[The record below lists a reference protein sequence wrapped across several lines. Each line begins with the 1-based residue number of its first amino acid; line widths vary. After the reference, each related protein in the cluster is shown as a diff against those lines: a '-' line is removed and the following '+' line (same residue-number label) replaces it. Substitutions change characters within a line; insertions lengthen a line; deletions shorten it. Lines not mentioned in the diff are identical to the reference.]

1 MQSTFDERNWLAW
14 LVKVRILILT
24 FLLAIQLTVAHLTPA
39 PFPVRLFVSTILLWF
54 VLAIFYALLLAFW
67 QEHRLQASLQV
78 LTDLVLVSLVVHE
91 TGGWDSSLNFLYP
104 LVIIVAG
111 ILLPRV
117 WAHLVAALAFIL
129 YGTVLELNYYGVVK
143 SYCTTH
149 PELKTLQ
156 AIIFVNLFA
165 YIAIAYLAGLLS
177 TKLRQARVQLRNA
190 SGALE
195 NLQILHENIIQS
207 ISSGLITTGL
217 DGHITLVN
225 SAAQKLLERTSAQ
238 LVGKP
243 VNTVFLD
250 PLPNAESQQAHAE
263 VRFDTTSAFR
273 KTVRIRVATL
283 NVPDRGTL
291 GFVYA
296 MDDLTEIRR
305 LEREVR
311 MQDRLAAVGRLAAA
325 IAHEIR
331 NPLTS
336 IAGSVSMLS
345 GIPEMN
351 QEHRQLLD
359 IVTRESQRLNS
370 IITDFLAYS
379 RGKQYH
385 FEKADLVPLLED
397 TLTLM
402 RHRMTAENT
411 GILIESQLDAR
422 EAWTLADGDRIK
434 QVFWN
439 FGENAVRA
447 MQQGGTLK
455 VTLERLKED
464 WQISFADTG
473 TGMTPQQTGK
483 ESSNPSNQTSRVAPA
498 WVWPSST
505 RSCRPTKA
513 KSGRGPNPDR
523 ELLLFCGSADLTRNG
538 KPRVFHRP
546 ESLRQTRRPHNSPPQ
561 VQGGLVA
568 NILVCDDERSIC
580 EMLDIA
586 LRRDGHRVET
596 VQSGQAAKNKID
608 GALYDLIITDI
619 KMPNIDGIE
628 VLRHAHRV
636 SPDTSVIL
644 ITAVDDYE
652 AAVEAVKAG
661 GASDYI
667 RKSPGLVDEIKL
679 AINRVLE
686 KLVLSKQNFALRRD
700 AASHNSLDNIIGS
713 SRAMEKLKQTVRTVA
728 STASTVLIPRRKRYW

>member
-24 FLLAIQLTVAHLTPA
+24 FLLAIQLAVAYLTPA
-39 PFPVRLFVSTILLWF
+39 PLPIRLFISTIVFWF
-54 VLAIFYALLLAFW
+54 ALSIFYALLLSWW

-78 LTDLVLVSLVVHE
+78 LTDLILVSLVVHE

-165 YIAIAYLAGLLS
+165 YLAIAYLAGLLT
-177 TKLRQARVQLRNA
+177 TKLRQARVQLKNT

-207 ISSGLITTGL
+207 ISSGLITTGF
-217 DGHITLVN
+217 DGRITLVN
-225 SAAQKLLERTSAQ
+225 SAAQRLLECTPEQ
-238 LVGKP
+238 LLGTP
-243 VNTVFLD
+243 VDKVFLD
-250 PLPNAESQQAHAE
+250 ALPHAESKPHAE
-263 VRFDTTSAFR
+263 VRFDTANAFR

-283 NVPDRGTL
+283 NVPGRGPL

-296 MDDLTEIRR
+296 LDDLTEIRR

-351 QEHRQLLD
+351 AEHRQLLD
-359 IVTRESQRLNS
+359 IVTRESQRLNG

-379 RGKQYH
+379 RGKQYR

-411 GILIESQLDAR
+411 GIVIESRFAVR
-422 EAWTLADGDRIK
+422 EALVLADGDKIK

-447 MQQGGTLK
+447 MREGGTLR
-455 VTLERLKED
+455 VALERHGDD
-464 WQISFADTG
+464 WQVSFEDTG
-473 TGMTPQQTGK
+473 TGMTPQQTEKIFEPFQSNFEGGTGLGLAVVYQIVQAHEGK
-483 ESSNPSNQTSRVAPA
+483 VWARSKPGQGTTFVLRLRRFDADRQPDSRPIEGRAEASSLSPRA
-498 WVWPSST
+498 
-505 RSCRPTKA
+505 
-513 KSGRGPNPDR
+513 
-523 ELLLFCGSADLTRNG
+523 SA
-538 KPRVFHRP
+538 
-546 ESLRQTRRPHNSPPQ
+546 Q
-561 VQGGLVA
+561 LVA
-568 NILVCDDERSIC
+568 S
-580 EMLDIA
+580 
-586 LRRDGHRVET
+586 
-596 VQSGQAAKNKID
+596 AA
-608 GALYDLIITDI
+608 
-619 KMPNIDGIE
+619 E
-628 VLRHAHRV
+628 
-636 SPDTSVIL
+636 
-644 ITAVDDYE
+644 
-652 AAVEAVKAG
+652 
-661 GASDYI
+661 
-667 RKSPGLVDEIKL
+667 
-679 AINRVLE
+679 
-686 KLVLSKQNFALRRD
+686 
-700 AASHNSLDNIIGS
+700 GS
-713 SRAMEKLKQTVRTVA
+713 SRG
-728 STASTVLIPRRKRYW
+728 

>member
-24 FLLAIQLTVAHLTPA
+24 FLLAIQLAVAHLTPA
-39 PFPVRLFVSTILLWF
+39 PLPVRLFVSTILLWF
-54 VLAIFYALLLAFW
+54 ALSIFYTVLLSFW

-78 LTDLVLVSLVVHE
+78 LTDLALVSLVVHE

-129 YGTVLELNYYGVVK
+129 YGTVLELNYYGLVK

-165 YIAIAYLAGLLS
+165 YVAIAYLAGLLT

-217 DGHITLVN
+217 DGRITLVN
-225 SAAQKLLERTSAQ
+225 SAAQKLLECTPDQ
-238 LVGKP
+238 LLGMP
-243 VNTVFLD
+243 VNKVFLD
-250 PLPNAESQQAHAE
+250 ALPDAESQQMHAE
-263 VRFDTTSAFR
+263 VRFDTATAFR
-273 KTVRIRVATL
+273 KTVRVRVASL
-283 NVPDRGTL
+283 NVPDRGPL
-291 GFVYA
+291 GYVYA
-296 MDDLTEIRR
+296 LDDLTEIRR

-311 MQDRLAAVGRLAAA
+311 LQDRLAAVGRLAAA

-351 QEHRQLLD
+351 AEHRQLLD
-359 IVTRESQRLNS
+359 IVTRESQRLNG

-379 RGKQYH
+379 RGKQYR
-385 FEKADLVPLLED
+385 FEKTDLVPLLED

-411 GILIESQLDAR
+411 GILIESRFDLR
-422 EAWTLADGDRIK
+422 EAWTLADGDKIK

-447 MQQGGTLK
+447 MRNGGTLK
-455 VTLERLKED
+455 VAIERLKDD
-464 WQISFADTG
+464 WQVSFADTG
-473 TGMTPQQTGK
+473 TGMTPQQTEKIFEPFQSNFEGGTGLGLAVVYQIVQAHEGRVWARSK
-483 ESSNPSNQTSRVAPA
+483 PEQGTTFVLRLRRGDFERHMNSSPSISSLAPPAAPA
-498 WVWPSST
+498 
-505 RSCRPTKA
+505 KLA
-513 KSGRGPNPDR
+513 
-523 ELLLFCGSADLTRNG
+523 
-538 KPRVFHRP
+538 
-546 ESLRQTRRPHNSPPQ
+546 
-561 VQGGLVA
+561 
-568 NILVCDDERSIC
+568 
-580 EMLDIA
+580 
-586 LRRDGHRVET
+586 
-596 VQSGQAAKNKID
+596 
-608 GALYDLIITDI
+608 
-619 KMPNIDGIE
+619 
-628 VLRHAHRV
+628 
-636 SPDTSVIL
+636 
-644 ITAVDDYE
+644 TAVAE
-652 AAVEAVKAG
+652 G
-661 GASDYI
+661 
-667 RKSPGLVDEIKL
+667 R
-679 AINRVLE
+679 
-686 KLVLSKQNFALRRD
+686 
-700 AASHNSLDNIIGS
+700 
-713 SRAMEKLKQTVRTVA
+713 SRG
-728 STASTVLIPRRKRYW
+728 